1 MKVNGSFPKTAAK
14 PVLPCILGALPRLPE
29 ELEYRIV
36 GSDLV
41 LIDVHAGL
49 IVDILP
55 LPAS

>member
-1 MKVNGSFPKTAAK
+1 MKVNGSLPRTGAK
-14 PVLPCILGALPRLPE
+14 PVLPCILEALPRLPE
-29 ELEYRIV
+29 ELEYRII
-36 GSDLV
+36 GTDLV